1 MELTQAPLPFEGE
14 APSHP
19 LSEVKNFVIQGI
31 TAGIQHT
38 SYDQGMEREL
48 AEGLFANIMDAL
60 GLTEPNP
67 FSTPHYDVTVSIGYD
82 TLFTLTDYEFDGDEE
97 ALEQHIAENLDIT
110 VEAKYEISFER
121 NRGVYEDDGSILC
134 GYPDGRV
141 LEDLTFEITLRD

>member
-1 MELTQAPLPFEGE
+1 MEMTQAPLPFEGS

-19 LSEVKNFVIQGI
+19 LSEVSDFVIQGI
-31 TAGIQHT
+31 TAGIQRT
-38 SYDQGMEREL
+38 SYDQGMEREV
-48 AEGLFANIMDAL
+48 AIALFDNITQSL

-67 FSTPHYDVTVSIGYD
+67 FSIPHYDVTVSLGYD

-121 NRGVYEDDGSILC
+121 ARGVYEDDGSTLC